1 MIPKP
6 FSRMGLLLRPN
17 GNPNGRRGFELTEKG
32 RKLTMSMQQ
41 MDYFD
46 QKPDLDMK
54 AFYEGRAV
62 KLAGEANTSCAPPPV
77 GSVWVAQDDEDEK

>member
-1 MIPKP
+1 
-6 FSRMGLLLRPN
+6 
-17 GNPNGRRGFELTEKG
+17 
-32 RKLTMSMQQ
+32 MSMQQ